1 MPWPSTWWSMQ
12 QRSNV
17 SVCLD
22 AFALMTWLQN
32 EPGADQVEDLLHQVQ
47 EQKEQKCF
55 VSLINLGEVY
65 YQLFRKKG
73 AAKADSFWDEA
84 SRGAIPLTVV
94 EITRRRVLESSR
106 LKAHYP
112 IAIADAF
119 AIQLALEMQ
128 VPLIT
133 GDPEIE
139 APERSERSLQV
150 IWLPRRAA

>member
-1 MPWPSTWWSMQ
+1 M
-12 QRSNV
+12 

-22 AFALMTWLQN
+22 AFALMAWLQN
-32 EPGADQVEDLLHQVQ
+32 EPGAGRVEGYLQQ
-47 EQKEQKCF
+47 AQGQKEQKCF

-73 AAKADSFWDEA
+73 AARADSFWDEVC
-84 SRGAIPLTVV
+84 RGVIPLSVV
-94 EITRRRVLESSR
+94 EVTRKRVLESSR
-106 LKAHYP
+106 LKARYP

-128 VPLIT
+128 APLVT

-139 APERSERSLQV
+139 APEKLEPSLQV
-150 IWLPRRAA
+150 IWLPKRAA